1 MYICTLLVMYICQ
14 LLVMYI
20 CRPRTM
26 SKHEVYIFDC
36 CNLQVGNPGLTVNE
50 QRAHFALWALL
61 KSPLFIGA
69 DLRTL
74 SREAKEIL
82 TAPEVIAV
90 NQDPLGVAGDL
101 IWKQGPLEV
110 GHLCFLVDASWLMQY
125 DIRYAEG
132 SFVAISCRCK

>member
-1 MYICTLLVMYICQ
+1 M
-14 LLVMYI
+14 
-20 CRPRTM
+20 
-26 SKHEVYIFDC
+26 
-36 CNLQVGNPGLTVNE
+36 NE

-82 TAPEVIAV
+82 TAAEVIAV

-110 GHLCFLVDASWLMQY
+110 GQLCFLVDASWLMLL
-125 DIRYAEG
+125 G
-132 SFVAISCRCK
+132 

>member
-1 MYICTLLVMYICQ
+1 M
-14 LLVMYI
+14 
-20 CRPRTM
+20 
-26 SKHEVYIFDC
+26 FDC
-36 CNLQVGNPGLTVNE
+36 CHLQVGNPGLTVNE

-69 DLRTL
+69 DLRSL

-82 TAPEVIAV
+82 TAAEVIAV

-110 GHLCFLVDASWLMQY
+110 GHLCFLVDASCASWLVLL
-125 DIRYAEG
+125 G
-132 SFVAISCRCK
+132 

>member
-1 MYICTLLVMYICQ
+1 M
-14 LLVMYI
+14 
-20 CRPRTM
+20 
-26 SKHEVYIFDC
+26 
-36 CNLQVGNPGLTVNE
+36 NE

-82 TAPEVIAV
+82 TAAEVIAV

-110 GHLCFLVDASWLMQY
+110 GHFCMLLSGRCVLSDMLGA
-125 DIRYAEG
+125 
-132 SFVAISCRCK
+132 CRRRIKFC

>member
-1 MYICTLLVMYICQ
+1 M
-14 LLVMYI
+14 
-20 CRPRTM
+20 
-26 SKHEVYIFDC
+26 
-36 CNLQVGNPGLTVNE
+36 NE

-110 GHLCFLVDASWLMQY
+110 GHLCFLVDASWLMLL
-125 DIRYAEG
+125 G
-132 SFVAISCRCK
+132 